1 MTALTYLPG
10 LSGTLL
16 SASLALLLL
25 LRKPGRTWLLN
36 VALTVLIGIWC
47 FSQLLWITASDT
59 ESAIRAAQLQYIA
72 ISLVPFVWLQIARV
86 ETGKSASW
94 KFITTAL
101 VIVPATT
108 IFLALAYSAENPNA
122 LWNNIYLDNSRE
134 VPRVEYGS
142 WFWIHAAYCYTTI
155 LTGCLFFYGHFF
167 QSPYYQ
173 QHLFFSCAIPIALIC
188 LNFIYITGNWPF
200 SMDPTPLGF
209 ALALVP
215 WTWRVFK
222 GDMFSLSPI
231 ARTLAVEKISE
242 CLIIV
247 DQKGRVADYNEAA
260 KALFGNK
267 ETIIGEPLIELI
279 DDLPPI
285 TPKTETTVIQP
296 AVNTYMELR
305 VSPVDMSPLAR
316 TFTGR
321 GADMIVT
328 LRDVSRQHQTHE
340 MLLKSRQELEEANL
354 KLSSLANTDELTGL
368 ANRRFLLSRLDE
380 EISRARRL
388 DQPLGVLFI
397 DLDRFKA
404 INDSFGHAIGDEV
417 LKAVG
422 SQLLDHRKGIDIA
435 ARYGGEE
442 LIMVVTN
449 THREGIFQA
458 AERLWKSIG
467 NMSIETH
474 TGGHLKVTASIGIA
488 MLEATDISGYDLI
501 SRADRALYHAKNA
514 GRNQVSLFEH
524 QIYTTLYQ
532 TGD

>member
-10 LSGTLL
+10 ISGTLL
-16 SASLALLLL
+16 SFFLAFLLWS
-25 LRKPGRTWLLN
+25 RRPGRSWLLN
-36 VALTVLIGIWC
+36 LAMTALIGIWC
-47 FSQLLWITASDT
+47 FTQVLWASAPNED
-59 ESAIRAAQLQYIA
+59 AAVKAGQLQYIA
-72 ISLVPFVWLQIARV
+72 IALLPLVWLHIARF
-86 ETGKSASW
+86 ETGKSADW
-94 KFITTAL
+94 LFITPFVTIIPLITIYL
-101 VIVPATT
+101 VLT
-108 IFLALAYSAENPNA
+108 YSPDQPNA
-122 LWNNIYLDNSRE
+122 LWTSVTIDSASGLPKVD
-134 VPRVEYGS
+134 YGA

-188 LNFIYITGNWPF
+188 LNFIFVTGNWPF
-200 SMDPTPLGF
+200 SLDPTPLGF
-209 ALALVP
+209 AIALIP

-267 ETIIGEPLIELI
+267 EPIIGVPLVELI
-279 DDLPPI
+279 DDLPAI
-285 TPKTETTVIQP
+285 TPNTETTVIQP
-296 AVNTYMELR
+296 MVNTYMELN
-305 VSPVDMSPLAR
+305 VSPVSLSPLAR
-316 TFTGR
+316 TFTGG

-328 LRDVSRQHQTHE
+328 LRDVSRQHITHE
-340 MLLKSRQELEEANL
+340 LLLRSREELEQANQ
-354 KLSSLANTDELTGL
+354 KLNSLANTDELTGL

-388 DQPLGVLFI
+388 NQPLGVLFI

-404 INDSFGHAIGDEV
+404 INDSFGHGVGDEV

-422 SQLLDHRKGIDIA
+422 SQLLNHRKGIDIA

-449 THREGIFQA
+449 TQREGIFQV
-458 AERLWKSIG
+458 AERLWKSIAE
-467 NMSIETH
+467 MSIETRM
-474 TGGHLKVTASIGIA
+474 GGHLKVTASIGIA
-488 MLEATDISGYDLI
+488 LLESTDLSGYDLI

-524 QIYTTLYQ
+524 QKYSTLYHR
-532 TGD
+532 

>member
-16 SASLALLLL
+16 SIFLAVLLW
-25 LRKPGRTWLLN
+25 LRRPGRSWLLN
-36 VALTVLIGIWC
+36 LAMTLLIGIWC
-47 FSQLLWITASDT
+47 FSQVLWTHASDD
-59 ESAIRAAQLQYIA
+59 AAAVRASQLQYIA
-72 ISLVPFVWLQIARV
+72 ISLLPLVWLQIARF
-86 ETGKSASW
+86 ETGKSADW
-94 KFITTAL
+94 HFITPLLTVAPL
-101 VIVPATT
+101 IT
-108 IFLALAYSAENPNA
+108 IYLALTYSTSAPNA
-122 LWNNIYLDNSRE
+122 LWDSIHIDASTGLPD
-134 VPRVEYGS
+134 VDYGS
-142 WFWIHAAYCYTTI
+142 WFWIHAGYCYTTI

-173 QHLFFSCAIPIALIC
+173 QHLFFSCVIPIALIC
-188 LNFIYITGNWPF
+188 LNFVFVTGNWPF
-200 SMDPTPLGF
+200 PLDPTPLGF
-209 ALALVP
+209 AVALIP

-260 KALFGNK
+260 KTLFGDK
-267 ETIIGEPLIELI
+267 APIIGVPLVELI

-285 TPKTETTVIQP
+285 TPKTETTVIRP
-296 AVNTYMELR
+296 TVDTYMELN
-305 VSPVDMSPLAR
+305 VSPVNLSRLAR
-316 TFTGR
+316 TFTGS

-328 LRDVSRQHQTHE
+328 LRDVSRQHITHE
-340 MLLKSRQELEEANL
+340 LLLKSRQELEEANL
-354 KLSSLANTDELTGL
+354 KLNSLANTDELTGL

-388 DQPLGVLFI
+388 NQPLGILFI

-404 INDSFGHAIGDEV
+404 INDSFGHAVGDEV

-422 SQLLDHRKGIDIA
+422 SQLLHHRKGIDIA

-449 THREGIFQA
+449 THREGIFQV
-458 AERLWKSIG
+458 AERLWKSIAD
-467 NMSIETH
+467 MPIETRM
-474 TGGHLKVTASIGIA
+474 GGAFESHGVDRDCPARTHRPFRLRP
-488 MLEATDISGYDLI
+488 DFP
-501 SRADRALYHAKNA
+501 SRQSVIPRQKC
-514 GRNQVSLFEH
+514 R
-524 QIYTTLYQ
+524 
-532 TGD
+532 